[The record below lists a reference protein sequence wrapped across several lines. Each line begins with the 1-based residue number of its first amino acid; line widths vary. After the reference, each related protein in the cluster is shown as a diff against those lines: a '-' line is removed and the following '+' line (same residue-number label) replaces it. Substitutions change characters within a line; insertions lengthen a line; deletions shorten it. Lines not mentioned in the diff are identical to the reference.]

1 MSQKLTCICIDDEF
15 PALKLIELYC
25 SKIPTVNLIQSFSDS
40 GEALEFIK
48 KNKVDLAI
56 MDIQMPKINGI
67 DFYKQL
73 NQITQKETVGIF
85 ISANPSF
92 AIDAYEIDILDF
104 ILKPASFERFEK
116 AISKVHDFINIQN
129 NKTENYLTL
138 KQDFL
143 SEKVKVSDISYVEGS
158 GEYIKIIVNTSQNQ
172 TKSFMH
178 FQRLKDFEIEYAKY
192 GFVRI
197 HKSYLILKENILNS
211 SFSSVTLKNGKNL
224 PLGRVYKD
232 NLKN

>member
-1 MSQKLTCICIDDEF
+1 
-15 PALKLIELYC
+15 
-25 SKIPTVNLIQSFSDS
+25 
-40 GEALEFIK
+40 
-48 KNKVDLAI
+48 
-56 MDIQMPKINGI
+56 MPKINGI

-116 AISKVHDFINIQN
+116 AISKVHDFINIKN
-129 NKTENYLTL
+129 NKSENYLTL

-143 SEKVKVSDISYVEGS
+143 SEKVKISDISYVEGS

-172 TKSFMH
+172 TKTFMQ

-197 HKSYLILKENILNS
+197 HKSYLILKENILIS